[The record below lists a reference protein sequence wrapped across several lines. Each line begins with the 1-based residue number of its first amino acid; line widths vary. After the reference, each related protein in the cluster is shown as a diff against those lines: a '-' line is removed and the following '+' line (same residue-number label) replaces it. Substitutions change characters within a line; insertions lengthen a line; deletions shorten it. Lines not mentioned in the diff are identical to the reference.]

1 MGKVKKKKHEEGS
14 IYALICHLH
23 MLLSIFAQAEYA
35 CLTSSCRRTMG
46 GIVIAPYEDEDE

>member
-23 MLLSIFAQAEYA
+23 TLLSIFAQAEYA
-35 CLTSSCRRTMG
+35 CLTSSCRRTTG